1 MRLRNIRNKY
11 EILQSSEIYIENP
24 KDYKGKW
31 NELFKNDNPIHIE
44 IGTGKCK
51 YIKEIANTYPNINF
65 IGIERSPSIL
75 AIGTKRLKE
84 EVKGNNIK
92 LINIDAKELGE
103 VFDHEIE
110 TIYLNFSDPWP
121 KKKHS
126 KRRLTSETFLNVYDQ
141 LFKGNPKIIQ
151 KTDNMKLFEFS
162 IVSLSKN
169 GYTLEDI
176 SLDLHN
182 SDNNDNIK
190 TEYEEKF
197 SKQGY
202 PIYMLKA
209 IKNIS
214 K

>member
-1 MRLRNIRNKY
+1 MRLRNIKNKY

-51 YIKEIANTYPNINF
+51 YIKEMANTYSDINF

>member
-1 MRLRNIRNKY
+1 MRLRNIKDKY
-11 EILQSSEIYIENP
+11 EILQSSKIYIENP
-24 KDYKGKW
+24 EYYKGKW
-31 NELFKNDNPIHIE
+31 NELFGNNNPIHIE

-51 YIKEIANTYPNINF
+51 FIKEMAKTYPNINF

-75 AIGTKRLKE
+75 AIGTKRIKE
-84 EVKGNNIK
+84 DVTENNVR
-92 LINIDAKELGE
+92 LINIDAKELKE

-121 KKKHS
+121 KKKHA
-126 KRRLTSETFLNVYDQ
+126 KRRLTSEQFLNVYDS
-141 LFKGNPKIIQ
+141 LFKNNPIIIQ

-162 IVSLSKN
+162 IISLSKN
-169 GYTLEDI
+169 GYTLENI